1 MPQHPTIVASGSKS
15 FHSETRSNT
24 YAPSDIVGLSSCM
37 AVRRLAA
44 AVDSFLLKFTI
55 EELLGWPV
63 QLISGGLL
71 DGIESVLNLTGAASK
86 YEALASGEAHIHPEA
101 RQLVALCR
109 LLRLIRSRYPGKYDT
124 SNWA

>member
-1 MPQHPTIVASGSKS
+1 
-15 FHSETRSNT
+15 
-24 YAPSDIVGLSSCM
+24 M

-101 RQLVALCR
+101 RPLVALCR